1 MKYKDWLNDW
11 LTHYVK
17 TSSKQR
23 TYERYCQ
30 TVSVHILP
38 NLGEYELADLQL
50 IVLQRFITDLLTNGN
65 KRTGKGLSPNFV
77 KSVISVVQN
86 SLKTA
91 HILGL
96 LSEYMADRIK
106 RPKIIEKQVECF
118 SLSEQ
123 KKIEQYVLGSKKSKL
138 KGIVLCLYT
147 GLRIGELLALT
158 WDDINFMTST
168 LSVNKTSHD
177 GNVNGKHCLITDTPK
192 TENSRRDI
200 PLSKP
205 LIVLLRDMKK
215 EGKSDYVIED
225 KESAVFVRSY
235 QRTFELLL
243 KRLNIPHKGFHALRH
258 TFATRALE
266 CGMDVKTLSE
276 ILGHKNAT
284 ITLNRYAHS
293 LWEHKSEMMNKL
305 GKLL

>member
-1 MKYKDWLNDW
+1 MKYKEWLNDW

-23 TYERYCQ
+23 TYERYSQ

-38 NLGEYELADLQL
+38 HLGEYELTELQP
-50 IVLQRFITDLLTNGN
+50 IVLQRFITNMLTNGN
-65 KRTGKGLSPNFV
+65 KRNGKGLSPNFV
-77 KSVISVVQN
+77 KSVISVLQN

-96 LSEYMADRIK
+96 IPEYTADKIK
-106 RPKIIEKQVECF
+106 RPKIVEKQVECF
-118 SLSEQ
+118 SLAEQ
-123 KKIEQYVLGSKKSKL
+123 KKIEQYVLGSKKLKL

-158 WDDINFMTST
+158 WNDIDFTKST
-168 LSVNKTSHD
+168 LSVNKTCHD
-177 GNVNGKHCLITDTPK
+177 GNVNGKHCVITDAPK

-205 LIVLLRDMKK
+205 LMILLREMKRQS
-215 EGKSDYVIED
+215 KSEYVIED
-225 KESAVFVRSY
+225 KQTAVFVRSY
-235 QRTFELLL
+235 QRTFELVLE
-243 KRLNIPHKGFHALRH
+243 RLNIPHKGFHALRH

>member
-1 MKYKDWLNDW
+1 MKYKDWLGEW
-11 LTHYVK
+11 LNHYVK
-17 TSSKQR
+17 TSNKQR
-23 TYERYCQ
+23 TFERYRQ
-30 TVSVHILP
+30 TANVHIIP
-38 NLGEYELADLQL
+38 ILGEYELTELHPID
-50 IVLQRFITDLLTNGN
+50 LQRFVSDLLVNGN
-65 KRTGKGLSPNFV
+65 KRTGQGLSSNFV
-77 KSVISVVQN
+77 KSVISVLQN

-96 LSEYMADRIK
+96 IPEYTADKIK
-106 RPKIIEKQVECF
+106 RPKIVEKQVECF
-118 SLSEQ
+118 SVVEQ
-123 KKIEQYVLGSKKSKL
+123 KKIEQYVLESKKSKL

-158 WDDINFMTST
+158 WNDIDFQQGRLAVT
-168 LSVNKTSHD
+168 KTCHD
-177 GNVNGKHCLITDTPK
+177 GNVNGKHCIIVDTPK
-192 TENSRRDI
+192 TETSRRYI

-205 LIVLLRDMKK
+205 LLAILKDLKK
-215 EGKSDYVIED
+215 ESKSDYVVSD
-225 KESAVFVRSY
+225 KGNPVFVRSY

-243 KRLNIPHKGFHALRH
+243 KQLDIPHKGFHALRH

-293 LWEHKSEMMNKL
+293 LWEHKAEMMNKL

>member
-1 MKYKDWLNDW
+1 MKYEDWLNEW
-11 LTHYVK
+11 LNHYVK

-23 TYERYCQ
+23 TFERYRQ
-30 TVSVHILP
+30 TANGHIIP
-38 NLGEYELADLQL
+38 TLGDYELTELHP
-50 IVLQRFITDLLTNGN
+50 IVLQRFVSDLLVNGN

-77 KSVISVVQN
+77 KSVISVLQN

-96 LSEYMADRIK
+96 ISEYTADKIK
-106 RPKIIEKQVECF
+106 RPKIVEKQVECF
-118 SLSEQ
+118 SVAEQ
-123 KKIEQYVLGSKKSKL
+123 KKIEQYVLESKKSKL

-158 WDDINFMTST
+158 WDDIDFQKGRLAIT
-168 LSVNKTSHD
+168 KTCHD
-177 GNVNGKHCLITDTPK
+177 GNVNGKHCIIVDTPK
-192 TENSRRDI
+192 TETSRRYI

-205 LIVLLRDMKK
+205 LLVVLKDLKK
-215 EGKSDYVIED
+215 ESKSDYVVSD
-225 KESAVFVRSY
+225 KADPVFVRSY

-243 KRLNIPHKGFHALRH
+243 KRLDIPHKGFHALRH

-266 CGMDVKTLSE
+266 CGMDVKSLSE

-293 LWEHKSEMMNKL
+293 LWEHKAEMMNKL